1 MFSGSIERDESH
13 EMGKYGN
20 LCILVAMEI
29 FNQTHK
35 FSVKFLKVLCFQVV
49 KARNGELSSW
59 EELGCLKSNVA
70 FIILIDQFCRNI
82 YRVNMDFVFI
92 RKWS

>member
-1 MFSGSIERDESH
+1 MKWINI
-13 EMGKYGN
+13 K
-20 LCILVAMEI
+20 ILVTWRYSTTL
-29 FNQTHK
+29 N
-35 FSVKFLKVLCFQVV
+35 CFQVV

-82 YRVNMDFVFI
+82 YRVNMDLAFI
-92 RKWS
+92 GKWNKTLHSFILGWPPLWKF